1 MLSFWYSILVVS
13 SVKRG
18 KGFDV
23 EIFMSIILGIIGTLA
38 FAAGCSLMYV
48 IFCELFKRL

>member
-1 MLSFWYSILVVS
+1 
-13 SVKRG
+13 
-18 KGFDV
+18 
-23 EIFMSIILGIIGTLA
+23 MSIILGIIGTLA